1 MSFPLTHFF
10 SHPEQAWHELRENTE
25 RHPASYLP
33 FWLLMPLIPAVC
45 LFIGTTQ
52 VGWRLPGNEQTQY
65 LSLPSGALLGF
76 WCYVGLVAG
85 IVIIA
90 YLTRWVLFRTEVR
103 PNVNHS
109 MGFSTAVALP
119 LMLAGIA
126 ALLPSRWLLI
136 LAAGAAAAYS
146 GWLLFIGLPIYM
158 RLTQRSAAFYAGCI
172 LGLGFLALLTTAF
185 AFLEMWGQTMA
196 GAGEYLQE

>member
-1 MSFPLTHFF
+1 MTFPLTHFF
-10 SHPEQAWHELRENTE
+10 VHPEQAWRELRDSSDQ
-25 RHPASYLP
+25 HPAAYLP

-52 VGWRLPGNEQTQY
+52 VGWRLPGNDETQY
-65 LSLPSGALLGF
+65 LSLASGALLSF

-103 PNVNHS
+103 PNVNRS

-119 LMLAGIA
+119 LMLAGVA

-136 LAAGAAAAYS
+136 LAAGVATAYS
-146 GWLLFIGLPIYM
+146 AWLLFIGLPIYM
-158 RLTQRSAAFYAGCI
+158 RLTQRSAVFYAGCI
-172 LGLGFLALLTTAF
+172 LGFGFLVLLTTAF
-185 AFLEMWGQTMA
+185 GFLELWGQAMN
-196 GAGEYLQE
+196 GSGEYLQE

>member
-1 MSFPLTHFF
+1 
-10 SHPEQAWHELRENTE
+10 
-25 RHPASYLP
+25 
-33 FWLLMPLIPAVC
+33 LLA
-45 LFIGTTQ
+45 
-52 VGWRLPGNEQTQY
+52 
-65 LSLPSGALLGF
+65 F

-85 IVIIA
+85 IVVIA
-90 YLTRWVLFRTEVR
+90 YLVRWVLFRTEVR

-126 ALLPSRWLLI
+126 ALMPSRWLLI
-136 LAAGAAAAYS
+136 LAAAAAMLYS

-158 RLTQRSAAFYAGCI
+158 RLTQRNAVFYSGCI

-185 AFLEMWGQTMA
+185 AFLEIWSQTMM

>member
-1 MSFPLTHFF
+1 MIFPLTHFF
-10 SHPEQAWHELRENTE
+10 SHPERAWHELRENTE
-25 RHPASYLP
+25 EHPASYLP

-52 VGWRLPGNEQTQY
+52 VGWRLPGNGATQF
-65 LSLPSGALLGF
+65 LSGISGALLAV

-90 YLTRWVLFRTEVR
+90 YLTRWVLFRTDVR
-103 PNVNHS
+103 PNVNRS

-126 ALLPSRWLLI
+126 ALLPSRWLLL
-136 LAAGAAAAYS
+136 LAAVAATAYS
-146 GWLLFIGLPIYM
+146 GWLLFLGLPIYM
-158 RLTQRSAAFYAGCI
+158 RLTQRSAAFYSSCI
-172 LGLGFLALLTTAF
+172 LALGFLALLTTAF
-185 AFLEMWGQTMA
+185 AFLELWSQSMA

>member
-1 MSFPLTHFF
+1 MTFPLSHFF
-10 SHPEQAWHELRENTE
+10 VHPEQAWRELRDNTE
-25 RHPASYLP
+25 RHPAAYLP

-52 VGWRLPGNEQTQY
+52 VGWRLPGNSETQL
-65 LSLPSGALLGF
+65 LSPASGALLGF
-76 WCYVGLVAG
+76 CCYLGLVAG

-103 PNVNHS
+103 PNLNRS

-119 LMLAGIA
+119 LMLAGIV

-136 LAAGAAAAYS
+136 LAAGAATLYS

-158 RLTQRSAAFYAGCI
+158 RLTQRRAAFYAGCI

-185 AFLEMWGQTMA
+185 GFLEMWGQTMT
-196 GAGEYLQE
+196 GTGEYLQE